1 MNLYLLEMFLKFLRM
16 IFVAFVSLFNI
27 TLYAEDVEV
36 KENSIM
42 NANSYAVNRV
52 VIKETTPVVNN
63 KVTANK
69 VVNNVSTNKTTINK
83 NNVTN
88 KPVTSNKNVV
98 VSKPVTTNKTPV
110 VNNQTTTNNNTTTN
124 KVTTTP
130 PATPNKVITS
140 EVTDVPL
147 AQYTGRLT
155 GYGPDCVGCSKV
167 GNVAC
172 RTREKKAHSLIN
184 DGIYYTD
191 KEYGKVRILA
201 AATSK
206 FKCGTIVVV
215 TKPGMQPFTG
225 IVLDTGGSMRQAWA
239 KGNVWMDLAYSSN
252 AMAGSDKLTGKNI
265 KFSVQRWGW

>member
-27 TLYAEDVEV
+27 TLYTEDAEV
-36 KENSIM
+36 KENYIV
-42 NANSYAVNRV
+42 NADKYAVRTV
-52 VIKETTPVVNN
+52 VLKEEQP
-63 KVTANK
+63 
-69 VVNNVSTNKTTINK
+69 VSTTKTN
-83 NNVTN
+83 
-88 KPVTSNKNVV
+88 
-98 VSKPVTTNKTPV
+98 SKTL
-110 VNNQTTTNNNTTTN
+110 
-124 KVTTTP
+124 
-130 PATPNKVITS
+130 S
-140 EVTDVPL
+140 E
-147 AQYTGRLT
+147 YTGRLT

-172 RTREKKAHSLIN
+172 RTREKKAHSLIK
-184 DGIYYTD
+184 DGIYYND
-191 KEYGKVRILA
+191 KQYGKVRILA

-215 TKPGMQPFTG
+215 KKPGMQPFTG

-239 KGNVWMDLAYSSN
+239 KGDVWMDLAYSSN

>member
-16 IFVAFVSLFNI
+16 IFVAFISLFNI
-27 TLYAEDVEV
+27 TLYAENAEV

-42 NANSYAVNRV
+42 NANTYAMNKI
-52 VIKETTPVVNN
+52 VIKEPTNVSSKPITNQVTTKKNN
-63 KVTANK
+63 KSTLQNNK
-69 VVNNVSTNKTTINK
+69 
-83 NNVTN
+83 NVTN
-88 KPVTSNKNVV
+88 IEPTNE
-98 VSKPVTTNKTPV
+98 NKT
-110 VNNQTTTNNNTTTN
+110 NTETSTIGS
-124 KVTTTP
+124 
-130 PATPNKVITS
+130 NKVITS
-140 EVTDVPL
+140 EKTTASL
-147 AQYTGRLT
+147 AEYTGRLT

-191 KEYGKVRILA
+191 QEYGKVRILA

-215 TKPGMQPFTG
+215 TKPGMEPFTG
-225 IVLDTGGSMRQAWA
+225 IVLDTGGSMRKAWA
-239 KGNVWMDLAYSSN
+239 NGNVWMDLAYSSN
-252 AMAGSDKLTGKNI
+252 AMSGSDNLTGKNI

>member
-27 TLYAEDVEV
+27 TLYAEDAEV

-42 NANSYAVNRV
+42 NANTYAMNTV
-52 VIKETTPVVNN
+52 VIKDTTPVVNN
-63 KVTANK
+63 KIATSK
-69 VVNNVSTNKTTINK
+69 VVNIVSTKKTTTTVK
-83 NNVTN
+83 NNSV
-88 KPVTSNKNVV
+88 
-98 VSKPVTTNKTPV
+98 
-110 VNNQTTTNNNTTTN
+110 TTTN
-124 KVTTTP
+124 KNTVTSNQ
-130 PATPNKVITS
+130 NKITNNQTKPITNTQNN
-140 EVTDVPL
+140 VTAPVTNTNLNVNTDTSL
-147 AQYTGRLT
+147 ANYTGRLT

-172 RTREKKAHSLIN
+172 RTRERKAHSLIK
-184 DGIYYTD
+184 DGIYYND

>member
-27 TLYAEDVEV
+27 TLYAEDAEV
-36 KENSIM
+36 KENYIV
-42 NANSYAVNRV
+42 NANKYAVHTV
-52 VIKETTPVVNN
+52 VLKEETPVS
-63 KVTANK
+63 KVTTVTK
-69 VVNNVSTNKTTINK
+69 KTT
-83 NNVTN
+83 
-88 KPVTSNKNVV
+88 TSS
-98 VSKPVTTNKTPV
+98 SKTTVK
-110 VNNQTTTNNNTTTN
+110 NNTTSSTKTNTKQTN
-124 KVTTTP
+124 KVIPSKKT
-130 PATPNKVITS
+130 NTS
-140 EVTDVPL
+140 SSE
-147 AQYTGRLT
+147 YIGRLT

-172 RTREKKAHSLIN
+172 RTREKKAHSLIK

-215 TKPGMQPFTG
+215 KKPGMEPFTG

-252 AMAGSDKLTGKNI
+252 SMAGSDKLTGKNI

>member
-27 TLYAEDVEV
+27 TLYAEDAEV

-42 NANSYAVNRV
+42 NANTYAVNTV
-52 VIKETTPVVNN
+52 VIREQTPIVNKTIATNSVKTPAVKNTKTVIN
-63 KVTANK
+63 KSVNASNK
-69 VVNNVSTNKTTINK
+69 VVS
-83 NNVTN
+83 
-88 KPVTSNKNVV
+88 
-98 VSKPVTTNKTPV
+98 
-110 VNNQTTTNNNTTTN
+110 TN
-124 KVTTTP
+124 KVTTVSS
-130 PATPNKVITS
+130 NKTTISTQNNS
-140 EVTDVPL
+140 SL
-147 AQYTGRLT
+147 AEYTGRLT

-172 RTREKKAHSLIN
+172 RTRERKAHSLIK
-184 DGIYYTD
+184 DGIYYND
-191 KEYGKVRILA
+191 KQYGKVRILA

>member
-1 MNLYLLEMFLKFLRM
+1 MNLYLLEIFLKFLRM

-27 TLYAEDVEV
+27 TLYAEDAEV

-42 NANSYAVNRV
+42 NTNSYAVNRV
-52 VIKETTPVVNN
+52 VIKEPTPVINN
-63 KVTANK
+63 KVTDNK
-69 VVNNVSTNKTTINK
+69 VVNKVSTNKTTINK
-83 NNVTN
+83 TAVTN
-88 KPVTSNKNVV
+88 KPI
-98 VSKPVTTNKTPV
+98 TTNKTPV
-110 VNNQTTTNNNTTTN
+110 VNKQPTTTNNTTN
-124 KVTTTP
+124 KVQTTTP
-130 PATPNKVITS
+130 PATSNKVITS

-184 DGIYYTD
+184 DGIYYND
-191 KEYGKVRILA
+191 KQYGKVRILA